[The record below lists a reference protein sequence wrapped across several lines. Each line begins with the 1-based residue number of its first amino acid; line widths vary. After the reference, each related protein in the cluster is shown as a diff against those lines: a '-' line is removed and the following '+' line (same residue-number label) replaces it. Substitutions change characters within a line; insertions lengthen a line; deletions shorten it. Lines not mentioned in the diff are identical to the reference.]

1 MTARMYPAE
10 PRYESPS
17 ERWFIEALRQR
28 LRDLLVICGD
38 MELVR
43 RVGEAVA
50 RRLSTSGETA

>member
-1 MTARMYPAE
+1 MVRLGMT
-10 PRYESPS
+10 S